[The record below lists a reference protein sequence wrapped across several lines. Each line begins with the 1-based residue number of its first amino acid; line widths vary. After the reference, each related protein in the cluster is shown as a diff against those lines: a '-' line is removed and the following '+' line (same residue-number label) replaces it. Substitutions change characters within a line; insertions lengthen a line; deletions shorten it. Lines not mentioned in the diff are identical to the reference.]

1 MKAAPGEPSDLIQL
15 AVFAVGTE
23 EYALDIMQI
32 KEIINPLRITPVP
45 KAPPFLEGVL
55 AVQGAVVPVIDL
67 RKRFE
72 LARAEVGEDTRTMIL
87 EVEATAVGAVV
98 DAVLEV
104 LRVGA
109 AQIAPP
115 PPVVRGLAAEY
126 IQGIIT
132 LPGRTIILLQ
142 TARLLTS
149 AERIALEAL
158 DAERVHG

>member
-1 MKAAPGEPSDLIQL
+1 MQQGDDIQVVIFRVGGQEFAFNVFHVQRILRWEAP
-15 AVFAVGTE
+15 A
-23 EYALDIMQI
+23 
-32 KEIINPLRITPVP
+32 PLP

-55 AVQGAVVPVIDL
+55 QVLGAVVPVIDL

-72 LARAEVGEDTRTMIL
+72 LADTQLREETRTVV
-87 EVEATAVGAVV
+87 VECDGLTVAVVV

-104 LRVGA
+104 RRVPA
-109 AQIAPP
+109 EAVTPP

-132 LPGRTIILLQ
+132 VQRRTIVLLQ

-149 AERIALEAL
+149 AERIVLEAVH
-158 DAERVHG
+158 AEPVHG

>member
-1 MKAAPGEPSDLIQL
+1 MSHGDDIQVVVFRVGGQEFAFNIFHVQRILRYEAP
-15 AVFAVGTE
+15 A
-23 EYALDIMQI
+23 
-32 KEIINPLRITPVP
+32 PLP

-55 AVQGAVVPVIDL
+55 PVQGAVVPVIDL

-72 LARAEVGEDTRTMIL
+72 LAAAELSEETRTMVL
-87 EVEATAVGAVV
+87 ECDGAPIGAVV
-98 DAVLEV
+98 DAVREV

-109 AQIAPP
+109 AQVSPP

-126 IQGIIT
+126 IQGIIS

-149 AERIALEAL
+149 AERIALEDL
-158 DAERVHG
+158 GTERVDG